1 MDLSTAKEIKL
12 EDKGLFDKYF
22 QNYPPQTSEFTFTN
36 LYMWRNFYGFLF
48 MEWEEHLLLFSRDIF
63 KKRKATISGS
73 DNALFF
79 FVPIGPR
86 SADVII
92 ALFENFREI
101 EIHRVPEQVTE
112 DLRKREKFLALNIEI
127 FEDRDNW
134 DYVYEGEN
142 LRNLPGNRYRQ
153 NRRWLNEFLEHYD
166 YDFKILTEDEVA
178 TCKKLQLEW
187 CILRECE
194 DEEGLEQEEKAIYD
208 ALDNFSALGFQGAL
222 ICVDNKCVAYTF
234 GEMLN
239 SDTIVIH
246 IEKAHMEYEGAYQ
259 AISNLFLKS
268 RFKNAMFVN
277 REQDLGVPGL
287 RRAKESYKPI
297 YMVQKS
303 ILYRKTSK

>member
-12 EDKGLFDKYF
+12 EDKGLFEKYF

-36 LYMWRNFYGFLF
+36 LYMWRNFYGFFF

-63 KKRKATISGS
+63 KKRKVAMSGS
-73 DNALFF
+73 DNTLFF
-79 FVPIGPR
+79 FTPIGPKP
-86 SADVII
+86 ANVII
-92 ALFENFREI
+92 ALFESFNEI
-101 EIHRVPEQVTE
+101 EFHRVPEQVTE
-112 DLRKREKFLALNIEI
+112 NLRKHEKFPALNIEI

-153 NRRWLNEFLEHYD
+153 NRRWLNKFLENYD
-166 YDFKILTEDEVA
+166 YKFKILTEDEVA
-178 TCKKLQLEW
+178 KTKKLQLEW

-194 DEEGLEQEEKAIYD
+194 DDEGLEQEEKAIYD

-222 ICVDNKCVAYTF
+222 ICVNDKCVAYTY

-239 SDTIVIH
+239 SDTLVIH

-268 RFKNAMFVN
+268 SFKNAMFVN

-297 YMVQKS
+297 HMVQKS
-303 ILYRKTSK
+303 ILYRKTQ